1 MGEGMET
8 FVKLGWHMRPRGQSL
23 VICVLIILAIALIV
37 GGGIA
42 VWLQWEWL
50 RSSEEGKASNG
61 DTLRNVGFIVAG
73 VVALAFAFW
82 RARVA
87 ERQADAAQSQVGTA
101 QQGLLNERY
110 QRGAEMLASG
120 VLTARLGGIYAL
132 QRLAEEHA
140 EQYQIQ
146 ILRLFCAFVRD
157 PDADGETGFHE
168 PVTPDNAIP
177 HSLRQ
182 DVQAAVEGIS
192 NVLAGGTFID
202 REPDTYVD
210 LRGARLNGVHLEG
223 GDLSGADLT
232 YAQLVRADL
241 ENTKLRGAKLRVTQL
256 QDSILRG
263 TDLTG
268 VTIFRADLAK
278 ANLIDATLDSAV
290 MIGVNLDGTLFNET
304 SLAFTVFSETHVRQA
319 QLDGTKV
326 NLHDPP
332 VFLDNAVDPSTGEP
346 LNFHGGPL
354 G

>member
-1 MGEGMET
+1 MGT
-8 FVKLGWHMRPRGQSL
+8 FVKCGWSMRPRGQCL
-23 VICVLIILAIALIV
+23 VVSVLIVLAIVLIV

-120 VLTARLGGIYAL
+120 VLTGRLGGIYAL

-140 EQYQIQ
+140 EQYEVQIV
-146 ILRLFCAFVRD
+146 RLLCAFVRD
-157 PDADGETGFHE
+157 PDGNTGTAFRE
-168 PVTPDNAIP
+168 PVTSDKAIP

-192 NVLAGGTFID
+192 SVLARGTFND

-232 YAQLVRADL
+232 HAQLVRADL
-241 ENTKLRGAKLRVTQL
+241 ENTTLRGAQLRRTQL

-268 VTIFRADLAK
+268 VTIFRADLEK
-278 ANLIDATLDSAV
+278 ANLIDATLDKAV
-290 MIGVNLDGTLFNET
+290 VIGVNLHGTLFNDT
-304 SLAFTVFSETHVRQA
+304 SLAFTVFSETRVTQA
-319 QLDGTKV
+319 QLDRTKV
-326 NLHDPP
+326 NPQDPP
-332 VFLDNAVDPSTGEP
+332 VFLDNAVDPSTSEPLRFHGEP
-346 LNFHGGPL
+346 LG
-354 G
+354 